1 MNKKI
6 IHGLHNMFYFHA
18 VFLLFLFVG
27 ICPLQ
32 YSFSFLAVF
41 FRKVLAIV
49 TKCSVLVAGVLN
61 PVQYEPA

>member
-1 MNKKI
+1 MVYITCFTLKEKNI
-6 IHGLHNMFYFHA
+6 HA